1 MAKKDKG
8 LKEPTITTTKRT
20 GIPTHG
26 IFGLLLMFAAISTL
40 VADYMVYFGTN
51 DPVIKLMLIP
61 NLLAVG
67 TFFVIKAVK

>member
-1 MAKKDKG
+1 MAKKDKAS
-8 LKEPTITTTKRT
+8 EPTTTIKRT

-26 IFGLLLMFAAISTL
+26 IFGLMLMFAAVSTL
-40 VADYMVYFGTN
+40 VADYFVFFGT
-51 DPVIKLMLIP
+51 DDVVIKAMLIP

>member
-1 MAKKDKG
+1 MAKKAQAQ
-8 LKEPTITTTKRT
+8 EPTTTTKRT

-26 IFGLLLMFAAISTL
+26 IFGLILMFAAISTL
-40 VADYMVYFGTN
+40 IADYMVFFGTN
-51 DPVIKLMLIP
+51 DPVIKACLIP

>member
-1 MAKKDKG
+1 MAKKDKAI
-8 LKEPTITTTKRT
+8 EPTVTTKRS

-26 IFGLLLMFAAISTL
+26 VFGLILMFAAISTL
-40 VADYMVYFGTN
+40 IADYFVFFGTD
-51 DPVIKLMLIP
+51 DPVIKAMLIP